1 MDSLI
6 ETFHIDIKLLI
17 AQAINFAIVI
27 SVLYFFALKPLI
39 KVMKDRTAKIEK
51 SLEDAKKID
60 EKLDIT
66 EAEYKKTIAKAKK
79 EANAILEKTQEESEA
94 RRTVML
100 NRAKEEIGQVISE
113 EKVKIQQE
121 KAKMLKE
128 VKTELADLVIATTGK
143 VLEKKM
149 DEKGDKELI
158 KKVIS
163 KR

>member
-6 ETFHIDIKLLI
+6 ETFHIDIKILI
-17 AQAINFAIVI
+17 AQTINFAIVI

-66 EAEYKKTIAKAKK
+66 EAEYKKTIANAKK
-79 EANAILEKTQEESEA
+79 EANAILEKTQEEVEA

-128 VKTELADLVIATTGK
+128 VKTELADLVIATTAK
-143 VLEKKM
+143 VLDKKI
-149 DEKGDKELI
+149 DGKQDKELI
-158 KKVIS
+158 KKII
-163 KR
+163 K

>member
-6 ETFHIDIKLLI
+6 DTFHIDIKLLI
-17 AQAINFAIVI
+17 AQTINFAIVI

-60 EKLDIT
+60 EKLDKT
-66 EAEYKKTIAKAKK
+66 NREYKKVLADAKK

-94 RRTVML
+94 KRVVML
-100 NRAKEEIGQVISE
+100 NRAKEEIGAVISE

-128 VKTELADLVIATTGK
+128 VKTELADLVIASTEK
-143 VLEKKM
+143 VLEKKIDSKQDREM
-149 DEKGDKELI
+149 I
-158 KKVIS
+158 KKTV
-163 KR
+163 R